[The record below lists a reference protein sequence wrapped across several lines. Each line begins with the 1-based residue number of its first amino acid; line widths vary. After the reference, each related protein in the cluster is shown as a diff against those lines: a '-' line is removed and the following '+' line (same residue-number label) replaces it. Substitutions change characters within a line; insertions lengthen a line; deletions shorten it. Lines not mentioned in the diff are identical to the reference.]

1 MSFSV
6 QAKDPAGNVD
16 PTPAGYSWVITHPL
30 AAPVDNVI
38 DGGVVQ
44 LKAIDLTGDLLF
56 TRPITFTIKGGYD
69 PGYSI
74 NEGKTIIHGKVTISN
89 GKVIFENVS
98 IL

>member
-16 PTPAGYSWVITHPL
+16 PTPASYSWVITHPL
-30 AAPVDNVI
+30 ANPFDNVI

-44 LKAIDLTGDLLF
+44 LKAINLTGDLIF

-74 NEGKTIIHGKVTISN
+74 KDGQTNIHGAVTISD
-89 GKVIFENVS
+89 GTVIFENVS
-98 IL
+98 IM